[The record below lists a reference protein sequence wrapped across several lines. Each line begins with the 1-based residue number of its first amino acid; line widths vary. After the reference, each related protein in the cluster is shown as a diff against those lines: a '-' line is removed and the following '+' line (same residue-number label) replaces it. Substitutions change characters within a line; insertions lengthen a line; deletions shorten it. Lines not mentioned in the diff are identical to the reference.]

1 MTRTIQLS
9 HQQHW
14 AHPVI
19 VLAHGCSRIR
29 IVVIWPLHS
38 RCREG
43 EPRKTSPDSGETADS
58 RSFLSVVGCSSANCS
73 RCAWYQHTLPTLPSS
88 RARASIGNNSR
99 CAIRIHVSVSF
110 TSIAFTTTAVNN
122 RAREAQREAGM
133 HLIRFIPTSCMQ
145 DDN

>member
-1 MTRTIQLS
+1 MSRTIQLS

-73 RCAWYQHTLPTLPSS
+73 RCAWYQHTLPTIFTRSCLHRQQLQVCHPDP
-88 RARASIGNNSR
+88 R
-99 CAIRIHVSVSF
+99 VSF